1 MMTLEAVEC
10 SSDSMILH
18 RPVSSLPS
26 HLQGA
31 VARWLTD
38 HDIDPATVALGHP
51 IERDSMREILTWR
64 ENSDH
69 GVIVRTRL
77 PAVADG
83 AVWPAPFPAQLMR
96 QSA

>member
-1 MMTLEAVEC
+1 MTLEEVEC
-10 SSDSMILH
+10 SVDAMVLH
-18 RPVSSLPS
+18 CHVDRLPV
-26 HLQGA
+26 HVQGA
-31 VARWLTD
+31 VVRWLTD
-38 HDIDPATVALGHP
+38 HDIDPTAVALGHP
-51 IERDSMREILTWR
+51 IERDAMREILTWR